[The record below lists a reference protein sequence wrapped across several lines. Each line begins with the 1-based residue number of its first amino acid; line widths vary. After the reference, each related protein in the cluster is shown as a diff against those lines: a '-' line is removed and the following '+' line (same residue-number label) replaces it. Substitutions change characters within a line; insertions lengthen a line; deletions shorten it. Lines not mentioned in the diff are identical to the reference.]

1 MMKKMSK
8 GDKNPIP
15 SGAIPDE
22 LLNQLKPKWKET
34 NVKDKTI
41 NGWS

>member
-8 GDKNPIP
+8 GDKTNQIP
-15 SGAIPDE
+15 SGTIPDE
-22 LLNQLKPKWKET
+22 ILNQLKWKEAY
-34 NVKDKTI
+34 VKNKTI

>member
-8 GDKNPIP
+8 GNNNPIP

-22 LLNQLKPKWKET
+22 LLNQLKLKWKET
-34 NVKDKTI
+34 NVKNKII
-41 NGWS
+41 NGWC

>member
-8 GDKNPIP
+8 GGKTNQIP

-22 LLNQLKPKWKET
+22 ILNQLKWKEA
-34 NVKDKTI
+34 NVKNKII
-41 NGWS
+41 NGWC

>member
-8 GDKNPIP
+8 GEKIP

-22 LLNQLKPKWKET
+22 ILNQLKWKEK
-34 NVKDKTI
+34 NAKNKIVD
-41 NGWS
+41 GRC